1 MGKQGGEGPLNTRK
15 RKEGEGVT
23 CVGAM
28 GLEGAKAS
36 DSPTGGGGQGGGQ
49 GAGWAWG
56 PVGVVME
63 VGTAGGREQSAS
75 KKRERKYGHK
85 A

>member
-36 DSPTGGGGQGGGQ
+36 DSPTGGGGQGGGAGGGVGV
-49 GAGWAWG
+49 GAGGGGDGGGDDGEKGAECIQETRA
-56 PVGVVME
+56 E
-63 VGTAGGREQSAS
+63 VRP
-75 KKRERKYGHK
+75 
-85 A
+85 